1 MYTNSSAKRYGCD
14 IDGLSFKYFKQRA
27 MQTAWQQF
35 GAAFTQYME
44 SGSFIKITLSA
55 YKGTEELKNIYVKKI
70 LIKNVPKLSFTY
82 RHKTRDIVK
91 NYGQDEALEQ
101 LEAYFGASQFNIITL
116 FSLEGDV
123 ELSINK
129 QGSTKFTRRKASQKE
144 LLPETHDK
152 AKQRK
157 LSDTSKPYL
166 HALQITDAAGTVYK
180 NAQDKYKQINHY
192 IEILSSLLKE
202 FDAGRTIN
210 VADMGSGKGYLT
222 FALYDYL
229 SDELKRNTKV
239 TGVEYRRDMVDLC
252 NKIAAESGF
261 SGLQFE
267 KGVIEEYEP
276 NELDV
281 LIALHACDTATDDAI
296 AKGIH
301 NNAELIVVAPCC
313 HKQVRKAMSKG
324 TPSPDMDFLLKY
336 GLFFERQAEMITD
349 SIRTMIL
356 EYFGYQTKVVDF
368 ISDLHTPKNVLIIA
382 QKKKSHNPAPKADF
396 LRDLNKIKSYWGID
410 QHYLEKIL

>member
-1 MYTNSSAKRYGCD
+1 
-14 IDGLSFKYFKQRA
+14 

-35 GAAFTQYME
+35 ETAFTQHIE
-44 SGSFIKITLSA
+44 SGSFLKITLSA
-55 YKGTEELKNIYVKKI
+55 YKGEADLKNIYVKKVR
-70 LIKNVPKLSFTY
+70 IKNTAKLSFTY
-82 RHKTRDIVK
+82 RYKTRDIVK
-91 NYGQDEALEQ
+91 NYDPEEARAQ
-101 LEAYFGASQFNIITL
+101 LAAYFGAQQFTIITML
-116 FSLEGDV
+116 SLDGDG

-129 QGSTKFTRRKASQKE
+129 QGMAKFIQRKASQKE
-144 LLPETHDK
+144 RLPETHDK
-152 AKQRK
+152 VKQRK
-157 LSDTSKPYL
+157 LSDTPKPYL
-166 HALQITDAAGTVYK
+166 QALQITDATGTVYK

-192 IEILSSLLKE
+192 IEILSSLLKD
-202 FDAGRTIN
+202 FDADRTIN

-229 SDELKRNTKV
+229 SNELKRTTKM
-239 TGVEYRRDMVDLC
+239 TGVEYRQDMVDLC
-252 NKIAAESGF
+252 NQIARDSGF
-261 SGLQFE
+261 EGLQFE
-267 KGVIEEYEP
+267 KGVIEDYEP
-276 NELDV
+276 AQLDV

-324 TPSPDMDFLLKY
+324 KPDADMDFLLQY

-349 SIRTMIL
+349 SIRCMIL

-368 ISDLHTPKNVLIIA
+368 IADLHTPKNVLIIA
-382 QKKKSHNPAPKADF
+382 QQKKNHKPVAKADF
-396 LRDLNKIKSYWGID
+396 LRALDKIKNYWGID

>member
-1 MYTNSSAKRYGCD
+1 
-14 IDGLSFKYFKQRA
+14 

-35 GAAFTQYME
+35 EAAFTQHLE

-55 YKGTEELKNIYVKKI
+55 YKGAEDLKNIYIKKI
-70 LIKNVPKLSFTY
+70 LIKNAPKLSFTY
-82 RHKTRDIVK
+82 RYKTRDIVK

-101 LEAYFGASQFNIITL
+101 LEAYFGTTQFNIITL

-123 ELSINK
+123 ELSVNK

-157 LSDTSKPYL
+157 LSDNSKPYL
-166 HALQITDAAGTVYK
+166 HTLQITDAAGTVYK

-202 FDAGRTIN
+202 FDSGRAIN

-229 SDELKRNTKV
+229 SNELKRNTRV
-239 TGVEYRRDMVDLC
+239 TGVEYRQDMVDLC
-252 NKIAAESGF
+252 NQIARESNF
-261 SGLQFE
+261 EGLQFE
-267 KGVIEEYEP
+267 KGVIEEYIP
-276 NELDV
+276 KELDV

-313 HKQVRKAMSKG
+313 HKQVRKAMSQGK
-324 TPSPDMDFLLKY
+324 PAADMNFLLKY

-382 QKKKSHNPAPKADF
+382 QKKKNHNPVSKADF
-396 LRDLNKIKSYWGID
+396 LQDLNKIKSYWGID
-410 QHYLEKIL
+410 RHYLEKIL

>member
-1 MYTNSSAKRYGCD
+1 
-14 IDGLSFKYFKQRA
+14 

-35 GAAFTQYME
+35 EAAFTQHVE
-44 SGSFIKITLSA
+44 SGSFIKTTLSA
-55 YKGTEELKNIYVKKI
+55 YKGAEDLKNIYIKKV
-70 LIKNVPKLSFTY
+70 LIKQTAKLSFTY
-82 RHKTRDIVK
+82 RYKTRDVVK
-91 NYGQDEALEQ
+91 NYDREEALAQ
-101 LEAYFGASQFNIITL
+101 LEAYFGTKQFNIITL
-116 FSLEGDV
+116 FSLEGDE

-129 QGSTKFTRRKASQKE
+129 QGTTKFVRRKASQTA
-144 LLPETHDK
+144 LLPESHDK

-166 HALQITDAAGTVYK
+166 HALQITDAAGAVYK

-192 IEILSSLLKE
+192 IEILSSMLKD
-202 FDAGRTIN
+202 FNADHTIN

-229 SDELKRNTKV
+229 SNELKRNTKV
-239 TGVEYRRDMVDLC
+239 TGVEYRQDMVDLC
-252 NKIAAESGF
+252 NKIAEESGF
-261 SGLQFE
+261 AGLQFE
-267 KGVIEEYEP
+267 KGVIEDYEP
-276 NELDV
+276 KELDV

-313 HKQVRKAMSKG
+313 HKQVRKAMSQG
-324 TPSPDMDFLLKY
+324 QPSADMDFLLKY

-382 QKKKSHNPAPKADF
+382 QKKKNHTAVPKADF
-396 LRDLNKIKSYWGID
+396 LQALNKIKSYWGIE